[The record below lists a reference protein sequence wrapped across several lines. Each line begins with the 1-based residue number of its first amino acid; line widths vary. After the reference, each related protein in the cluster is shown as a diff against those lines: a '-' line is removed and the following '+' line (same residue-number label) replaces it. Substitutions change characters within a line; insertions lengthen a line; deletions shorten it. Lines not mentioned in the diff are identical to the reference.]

1 MKSMF
6 KMGLMTAVAV
16 GTFAA
21 ASAFAQEKGG
31 DKPAPQ
37 GHGKMMRGGNGPMG
51 GAPMMG
57 GRGGPGM
64 MMGMMAKELNLTD
77 DQKAKLKVIM
87 DGAKDKV
94 GEAMKNREGL
104 QKKYEDA
111 IEAGDEATA
120 KAAVDAIAKDMA
132 DNAAKRI
139 EIKKQI
145 DAVLTPE
152 QVAKS
157 EELRK
162 AHKAKM
168 EEMRAKMRERMQER
182 MSGKGAGKNAE
193 GEGCCPPPPP
203 AGNPPPPPPP
213 AE

>member
-77 DQKAKLKVIM
+77 DQKAKIKAIM
-87 DGAKDKV
+87 DGVKDKV
-94 GEAMKNREGL
+94 GDAMKSREGL

-111 IEAGDEATA
+111 IAAGDEATA
-120 KAAVDAIAKDMA
+120 KAAVEAIAKDMA
-132 DNAAKRI
+132 DHAATRI

-145 DAVLTPE
+145 EAVLTPE

-162 AHKAKM
+162 AQKAKM

-182 MSGKGAGKNAE
+182 MSGKDAGKTPA